1 MKNIRFWLHW
11 LLVTALAAALYP
23 FPVLL
28 RVWSNGEQWTAPVMT
43 AALAGCAWLGMLY
56 ILLLR
61 RQYARHP
68 KWING
73 GVWAITLLLCM
84 AGCLFAP
91 YPARLAQVLWGILA
105 GGCFFGS
112 ARLVFH
118 PLEHLAHSNVF
129 VGLCLWDCF
138 TGFLLY
144 LSHAK
149 PPFVPVMLLFAAN
162 AALFALIH
170 NRDAMERMLSGRD
183 GDTWELPTEIRKSN
197 GKLMGVLCGIGLLLV
212 LCSRPLAKVMRWA
225 WRLLYTAVWYA
236 LRWLL
241 SRGSQEQ
248 TAELPEDTSE
258 QVMQL
263 QQNGAAGWIRLVI
276 ELVLLAAVLVLVIWK
291 RREIGDALLSAWY
304 SLRHWIQQHLRK
316 NHAEQRNDR
325 HEAYCDYVEDLL
337 TAEQPAP
344 SAAALYRR
352 RDWKKA
358 YHRYQR
364 LPEQAERFRLGYAL
378 LLARLP
384 EEVALPAASPAEILN
399 RLSTGGKQETLPQW
413 NTVTEAYT
421 ALRYGEILPEHGA
434 FAAMDTLL
442 KRRS

>member
-1 MKNIRFWLHW
+1 
-11 LLVTALAAALYP
+11 
-23 FPVLL
+23 
-28 RVWSNGEQWTAPVMT
+28 
-43 AALAGCAWLGMLY
+43 
-56 ILLLR
+56 
-61 RQYARHP
+61 
-68 KWING
+68 
-73 GVWAITLLLCM
+73 
-84 AGCLFAP
+84 
-91 YPARLAQVLWGILA
+91 
-105 GGCFFGS
+105 
-112 ARLVFH
+112 
-118 PLEHLAHSNVF
+118 
-129 VGLCLWDCF
+129 
-138 TGFLLY
+138 
-144 LSHAK
+144 
-149 PPFVPVMLLFAAN
+149 MLLFAAN

-248 TAELPEDTSE
+248 TAELPEDTSK

-263 QQNGAAGWIRLVI
+263 QQSGAAGWIRLVI

-304 SLRHWIQQHLRK
+304 SLRRWIQQHLRK

-344 SAAALYRR
+344 SVAALYRR

-358 YHRYQR
+358 YRRYQR

-399 RLSTGGKQETLPQW
+399 HLSTGGEQETLPQW

-421 ALRYGEILPEHGA
+421 ALRYGEILPEHRA

>member
-1 MKNIRFWLHW
+1 MSRQIDYAEISK
-11 LLVTALAAALYP
+11 
-23 FPVLL
+23 
-28 RVWSNGEQWTAPVMT
+28 SAPDIFTKLSDCVCGVMT
-43 AALAGCAWLGMLY
+43 GESGEY
-56 ILLLR
+56 
-61 RQYARHP
+61 
-68 KWING
+68 
-73 GVWAITLLLCM
+73 
-84 AGCLFAP
+84 
-91 YPARLAQVLWGILA
+91 
-105 GGCFFGS
+105 
-112 ARLVFH
+112 
-118 PLEHLAHSNVF
+118 
-129 VGLCLWDCF
+129 
-138 TGFLLY
+138 
-144 LSHAK
+144 
-149 PPFVPVMLLFAAN
+149 LLFAAN

-197 GKLMGVLCGIGLLLV
+197 RKLMGVLCGIGLLLV

-225 WRLLYTAVWYA
+225 WQLLYTTVWYA

-276 ELVLLAAVLVLVIWK
+276 ELVLLVAVLVLVIWK

-304 SLRHWIQQHLRK
+304 SLRHWIQRHLRK

-358 YHRYQR
+358 YRRYQR

-384 EEVALPAASPAEILN
+384 EE
-399 RLSTGGKQETLPQW
+399 R
-413 NTVTEAYT
+413 
-421 ALRYGEILPEHGA
+421 
-434 FAAMDTLL
+434 F
-442 KRRS
+442 

>member
-1 MKNIRFWLHW
+1 
-11 LLVTALAAALYP
+11 
-23 FPVLL
+23 
-28 RVWSNGEQWTAPVMT
+28 
-43 AALAGCAWLGMLY
+43 
-56 ILLLR
+56 
-61 RQYARHP
+61 
-68 KWING
+68 
-73 GVWAITLLLCM
+73 M

-118 PLEHLAHSNVF
+118 PLEHLAHPNVF

-149 PPFVPVMLLFAAN
+149 LPFVPVMLLFAAN

-197 GKLMGVLCGIGLLLV
+197 GKLMGVLCGIRAASGAV
-212 LCSRPLAKVMRWA
+212 QPDRWQKSCVGRGGCCTRQCGTLCVGCF
-225 WRLLYTAVWYA
+225 
-236 LRWLL
+236 

-358 YHRYQR
+358 YRRYQR

-384 EEVALPAASPAEILN
+384 EEVALPAASPVEILN
-399 RLSTGGKQETLPQW
+399 HLSTGGEQETLPQW

-421 ALRYGEILPEHGA
+421 ALRYGEILPEHEA

>member
-1 MKNIRFWLHW
+1 MTAETVRMPSFLHRSICETGRRHYEKYP
-11 LLVTALAAALYP
+11 LLAALAAGNGTGCGSLSLSGAAS
-23 FPVLL
+23 
-28 RVWSNGEQWTAPVMT
+28 RVEQWGTVDGSGDDGSP
-43 AALAGCAWLGMLY
+43 C
-56 ILLLR
+56 R
-61 RQYARHP
+61 
-68 KWING
+68 
-73 GVWAITLLLCM
+73 LCM
-84 AGCLFAP
+84 AGHAVYPVAAAAVRQTPQVDQRRCLGNHAAALHGSCLFAP

-118 PLEHLAHSNVF
+118 PLEHLAHPNVF

-149 PPFVPVMLLFAAN
+149 LPFVPVMLLFAAN

-276 ELVLLAAVLVLVIWK
+276 ELVLLVAVLVLVIWK

-304 SLRHWIQQHLRK
+304 SLRHWIQRHLRK
-316 NHAEQRNDR
+316 TTRSSGTTGTR
-325 HEAYCDYVEDLL
+325 R
-337 TAEQPAP
+337 TATMW
-344 SAAALYRR
+344 R
-352 RDWKKA
+352 
-358 YHRYQR
+358 
-364 LPEQAERFRLGYAL
+364 
-378 LLARLP
+378 
-384 EEVALPAASPAEILN
+384 
-399 RLSTGGKQETLPQW
+399 TC
-413 NTVTEAYT
+413 
-421 ALRYGEILPEHGA
+421 
-434 FAAMDTLL
+434 
-442 KRRS
+442 

>member
-11 LLVTALAAALYP
+11 LLVTALVAALYP

-28 RVWSNGEQWTAPVMT
+28 RVWSNGAQWTAPVMT

-73 GVWAITLLLCM
+73 GVWAITLLLCV

-118 PLEHLAHSNVF
+118 PLEHLAHPNVF

-149 PPFVPVMLLFAAN
+149 LSFVPVMLLFAAN

-276 ELVLLAAVLVLVIWK
+276 ELVLLAAVLVLVINL
-291 RREIGDALLSAWY
+291 ITDILY
-304 SLRHWIQQHLRK
+304 SFLDPRVNL
-316 NHAEQRNDR
+316 
-325 HEAYCDYVEDLL
+325 
-337 TAEQPAP
+337 
-344 SAAALYRR
+344 
-352 RDWKKA
+352 
-358 YHRYQR
+358 
-364 LPEQAERFRLGYAL
+364 
-378 LLARLP
+378 
-384 EEVALPAASPAEILN
+384 
-399 RLSTGGKQETLPQW
+399 
-413 NTVTEAYT
+413 
-421 ALRYGEILPEHGA
+421 
-434 FAAMDTLL
+434 
-442 KRRS
+442 